1 LGGCVAIDVQSPRLY
16 VYPSVTLAQQ
26 IEQAAEEQDLSVS
39 QWMQEAARQKLQL
52 ENTDDE

>member
-1 LGGCVAIDVQSPRLY
+1 VSLGVQSPRLY
-16 VYPSVTLAQQ
+16 VYPSVTLAQK

-52 ENTDDE
+52 EVDDE